1 LHQPQPPTTDFL
13 VGRQI
18 GGYLLVERIGQGGM
32 GSIYRGRRA
41 GDEEDA
47 AIKVI
52 KRGMDTEAILRRF
65 ETEHRIL
72 AALDH
77 PNIARLLD
85 AGATADGVPYFVMEF
100 IAGRP
105 IHRFCDSERL
115 SLEARLRLFQK
126 VCAAVAYAHR
136 MQVIHRDIKP
146 ENILVTAGGEP
157 KLLDFGIAKCLVSEY
172 GTASQE
178 HTVTLGP
185 AMTPHYASPEQA
197 RGEPLTP
204 ATDIYSLGVLLYEL
218 LAGVSPYRRV
228 EHSRQALVD
237 AICRKQ
243 PTLPSWTI
251 GHATADP
258 RLPAILAARSASRE
272 ELRAAL
278 KGNLDA
284 IVATSLEKEPS
295 RRYGTVEE
303 FSADISLHL
312 AGARARS
319 RRYVPRALRR
329 PKTWAAFAAL
339 LILAAAGAGGIYRW
353 RHGSHLAVRPAVAVL
368 GFENLSHQQSTE
380 WLSTALTEMLSTEL
394 AAGGRLRTVPGELVS
409 RVKLEL
415 ALPNAQTF
423 TQATLGRLRSSLGTD
438 YVVLGSYLAL
448 GDQGGLQVRLDLRL
462 QDARSGETLATV
474 SETRPASELLPLVS
488 RAGSQLRRQLGAVEP
503 SPGPEASRAAV
514 PEGAEA
520 ARNYAEGLERLR
532 AFDTLTAR
540 DLLRNAVTAA
550 PGHALSH
557 AALAAASGLL
567 GYDLEARDEAKKAL
581 DLSAGLPRADRLSI
595 EGRYF
600 ETTHAWDKA
609 IETYGTLRREY
620 PDNVEY
626 GLLLAAAETR
636 SGAGRRAMETVQSL
650 RALASAE
657 RDPRLDLAE
666 SEGALA
672 ASDLPRARS
681 AARRAAEAGSVAGLR
696 ILSAQ
701 ARLTES
707 RVALQSGE
715 PQQALSAAAASQQLY
730 LAAGHRPGIAR
741 ALIETA
747 GVLTQLGDMG
757 GARARYEEALA
768 VCRAI
773 GDQTCISTD
782 LDSFGVLRRRQG
794 DLKGALERHREA
806 LDIRRK
812 VGDQAGVA
820 TSLYNIGNV
829 LEVVGNLPGAR
840 QAAAEA
846 LEIRRQ
852 SGESRSTALTMS
864 RLANIRRRLG
874 ELAESRRMNQE
885 AVASLRA
892 IGDRG
897 GTAMA
902 LLNLGLTDFD
912 SGDLTSS
919 RSNFEEALAIRRQ
932 QRDRNNTAQALAALA
947 AVALVQD
954 RLAEARTLVAES
966 ISLRQQLGETIT
978 LAQSKL
984 VLAEAL
990 REQGRAT
997 EAETTAREAAAS
1009 FRAAQAPGLEAEAL
1023 LTVAAAQLD
1032 RSIGARAPL
1041 DAAAALLHASGDARL
1056 SIRRDILLARVQLAN
1071 GRQSEAFTILER
1083 SIEQAHG
1090 LGLVGVE
1097 MEARLAMA
1105 QGGRAAAALG
1115 AEARKAGFLL
1125 IGRKAEQ

>member
-1 LHQPQPPTTDFL
+1 LHQPEPSTTDVFL
-13 VGRQI
+13 GRRLGSYQ
-18 GGYLLVERIGQGGM
+18 LVERIGQGGM
-32 GSIYRGRRA
+32 GAIYRARRI
-41 GDEEDA
+41 GSGEEA

-52 KRGMDTEAILRRF
+52 KRGMDTDAILRRF

-85 AGATADGVPYFVMEF
+85 AGATPDGMPYFVMEF

-126 VCAAVAYAHR
+126 VCSAVAYAHG

-146 ENILVTAGGEP
+146 ENILVTADGEP
-157 KLLDFGIAKCLVSEY
+157 KLLDFGIAKVLASEY
-172 GTASQE
+172 GDVSQE
-178 HTVTLGP
+178 RTITLAP

-197 RGEPLTP
+197 RGGPLTP
-204 ATDIYSLGVLLYEL
+204 STDIYSLGVLLYEL
-218 LAGVSPYRRV
+218 LAGVSPYRQV

-237 AICRKQ
+237 AICRRQ

-258 RLPAILAARSASRE
+258 RLLAILTARGASRE
-272 ELRAAL
+272 ELRDAL

-295 RRYGTVEE
+295 QRYGSVEE
-303 FSADISLHL
+303 FSADIGLHL

-319 RRYVPRALRR
+319 RRYIPRSLRR
-329 PKTWAAFAAL
+329 PKTWAAFAML
-339 LILAAAGAGGIYRW
+339 LVLAGAAAGIYRW
-353 RHGSHLAVRPAVAVL
+353 RPGSHVAVRPSVAVL

-423 TQATLGRLRSSLGTD
+423 TQATLGRLRGSLGTD

-462 QDARSGETLATV
+462 QDARSGETLAAV
-474 SETRPASELLPLVS
+474 SETRPANELLPLVS

-567 GYDLEARDEAKKAL
+567 GYDLEARDEARKAL

-600 ETTHAWDKA
+600 ETTHAWGKA
-609 IETYGTLRREY
+609 IETYQALRREY

-636 SGAGRRAMETVQSL
+636 SGAGRRAIETVQSL

-657 RDPRLDLAE
+657 HDPRLDLAE

-681 AARRAAEAGSVAGLR
+681 AARRAAEAGSAAGLR

-701 ARLTES
+701 ARLLES
-707 RVALQSGE
+707 RALLQSGE
-715 PQQALSAAAASQQLY
+715 PQQALSAAAQSQQLY
-730 LAAGHRPGIAR
+730 MAAGHRPGIAR

-747 GVLTQLGDMG
+747 GVFTQLGDIA

-782 LDSFGVLRRRQG
+782 LDSIGVLRRRQG

-829 LEVVGNLPGAR
+829 LEVVGDLPGAR

-852 SGESRSTALTMS
+852 SGERRSTALTMS
-864 RLANIRRRLG
+864 RLANVRRRLG

-947 AVALVQD
+947 AVALAQD

-990 REQGRAT
+990 REQGRAA
-997 EAETTAREAAAS
+997 EAENTAREAAAA
-1009 FRAAQAPGLEAEAL
+1009 FRAAQAPALEAEAL

-1032 RSIGARAPL
+1032 RDIGARAPL
-1041 DAAAALLHASGDARL
+1041 DAAATLLRESRDARL
-1056 SIRRDILLARVQLAN
+1056 SIRREILLARVHLAN
-1071 GRQSEAFTILER
+1071 GRQSDAFTILER
-1083 SIEQAHG
+1083 SVEQARG

-1105 QGGRAAAALG
+1105 QGGRAAALG

-1125 IGRKAEQ
+1125 IGRKAGE